1 MNPPS
6 NHQTWGDLS
15 EPGVIFVNLL
25 EMNFQYKNTYRS
37 KAKGWKKIYHV
48 NSNQKKTRMFIII
61 SDKVDIGAKNITKDE
76 ENHLILKKRFIKRT

>member
-6 NHQTWGDLS
+6 NHQPWGHLS
-15 EPGVIFVNLL
+15 ERQDTYLL
-25 EMNFQYKNTYRS
+25 EMNFQYKNTYRL

-48 NSNQKKTRMFIII
+48 NSDQKKARMFIII

-76 ENHLILKKRFIKRT
+76 KNHLILKKRFIKRT